1 MKRLFTVVGVFVLVV
16 IASSLMIAQAQS
28 DPRIGTWKIN
38 LAKSKYDPGPPPQSD
53 TRTYEASGDG
63 LKATVEEVTANGNR
77 ITATY
82 TAKYD
87 GKDYPYTGNPN
98 VDTVALKRIDAQT
111 TELTMKKGSKMV
123 GTNRIV
129 ISKDGKMMT
138 QTAKAIN
145 ARGLLANNV
154 VVYDKQ

>member
-1 MKRLFTVVGVFVLVV
+1 MKRLFTVVSVGVLLLVG
-16 IASSLMIAQAQS
+16 SGLNIAQAQS

-38 LAKSKYDPGPPPQSD
+38 LAKSKYNPGPAPQSD
-53 TRTYEASGDG
+53 TRTYEASDGG
-63 LKATVEEVTANGNR
+63 LKATIEEVAANGNH
-77 ITATY
+77 ITAMY

-111 TELTMKKGSKMV
+111 TELTMKKGSKVV

-138 QTAKAIN
+138 QTANGIN
-145 ARGLLANNV
+145 ARGQLANNV
-154 VVYDKQ
+154 AVYDKQ